1 MDKDIIELIP
11 REFSA
16 DKDILELIKK
26 VKNRRKNC
34 AKIKK
39 KRQLEEKKCKEVEE
53 EYKLK
58 WRKLILKTLENELET
73 LDNEMKIDDKIIHE
87 TQLQRKKLKE
97 EIVKI
102 DECKYII
109 MNINIKR
116 VI

>member
-16 DKDILELIKK
+16 DKDILELINK
-26 VKNRRKNC
+26 VENRRKIVQ
-34 AKIKK
+34 KQKK
-39 KRQLEEKKCKEVEE
+39 KAIGRKKCKEVEE

-58 WRKLILKTLENELET
+58 CRKLILKTLENELEE

-87 TQLQRKKLKE
+87 TQLQRKKLEE

-102 DECKYII
+102 DKFKYII
-109 MNINIKR
+109 MNITIKR

>member
-16 DKDILELIKK
+16 DKDILELINK
-26 VKNRRKNC
+26 VENRRKNC

-58 WRKLILKTLENELET
+58 WRKLILETLENELEK

-87 TQLQRKKLKE
+87 TQLKE
-97 EIVKI
+97 K
-102 DECKYII
+102 
-109 MNINIKR
+109 N
-116 VI
+116 